1 MPAVIDPD
9 GAHAYFGTTPNRG
22 SPFQNAD
29 DHPTKIVKL
38 ALTRPPKP
46 ELAAAPDAYPRPY
59 LTPLSVAAPGVLG
72 NDRDTE
78 DNDPLTAH
86 DASDPAGGSVSLN
99 GDGSFTYTPDA
110 GFSGTDTFTYVA
122 SDGRDYSAPATV
134 SITVG
139 PPPDGVS
146 SVTGSAY
153 GYYTNVSLFG
163 GPYGA
168 RGPAPTVAL
177 KPNAA
182 NSPQSAH
189 VDSAEAVYGPAVIFR
204 SGPIDVAADATLG
217 PGGHARSSSTVQG
230 HPDPTQRP
238 GPFLYDAVASACR
251 ADEAATAPTVSVTNG
266 IVETSYHVGDD
277 PSTPEVEQ
285 GGDVKTTQAVPAEPP
300 PGYVIEGT
308 IDHVGDRFRI
318 VFNEQT
324 ANRDGSRTV
333 VGAHME
339 LLGPTAVGDVVI
351 AQSVCGVSLTPG
363 SNRPPAAA
371 DDAYGVDE
379 DATLTVA
386 APGVLANDADPDGDA
401 LTAGS
406 PSDPAGGAV
415 VLNPDGSFTYTP
427 DAGFTG
433 TDSFTYV
440 ATDPAGAAATA
451 TVVVSVAPPPGADL
465 SVRVSDDPDPAEVRA
480 EITYT
485 VTVANTGPDAADAA
499 SVLVKL
505 SGAKFVSA
513 SGAPCAVAKG
523 KGGGGIRCELGAMP
537 AGATTTITIV
547 TQAPTRPATVSAT
560 ATVSSATTD
569 PDGTDNTATETTT
582 VTR

>member
-1 MPAVIDPD
+1 M
-9 GAHAYFGTTPNRG
+9 
-22 SPFQNAD
+22 
-29 DHPTKIVKL
+29 
-38 ALTRPPKP
+38 
-46 ELAAAPDAYPRPY
+46 
-59 LTPLSVAAPGVLG
+59 
-72 NDRDTE
+72 
-78 DNDPLTAH
+78 
-86 DASDPAGGSVSLN
+86 
-99 GDGSFTYTPDA
+99 
-110 GFSGTDTFTYVA
+110 
-122 SDGRDYSAPATV
+122 

-139 PPPDGVS
+139 PPPDGVA

-153 GYYTNVSLFG
+153 GYHTNVSLFG

-177 KPNAA
+177 EPNAA

-217 PGGHARSSSTVQG
+217 PGGHARSTSTVQG

-251 ADEAATAPTVSVTNG
+251 ADEAGTTPTVSVTNG

-277 PSTPEVEQ
+277 PATPEVEQ
-285 GGDVKTTQAVPAEPP
+285 GGDVKTTQAVPANPP

-379 DATLTVA
+379 DATLTVG

-401 LTAGS
+401 LAPAVATAPSHGTLALGADGSFTYTPDPGFSGADAFSYTATDPDGASDTATVALTVTAVNDAPQAGDDAYSTGHNTTLSVPAPGVLGNDADPDGDALSAGS
-406 PSDPAGGAV
+406 PSDPAGGGVA
-415 VLNPDGSFTYTP
+415 LNPDGSFTYTP

-465 SVRVSDDPDPAEVRA
+465 SVSVSDDPDPAKVRSR
-480 EITYT
+480 ITYT
-485 VTVANTGPDAADAA
+485 VAVANAGPDAADAA

-523 KGGGGIRCELGAMP
+523 KGGGGIRCELGSLP